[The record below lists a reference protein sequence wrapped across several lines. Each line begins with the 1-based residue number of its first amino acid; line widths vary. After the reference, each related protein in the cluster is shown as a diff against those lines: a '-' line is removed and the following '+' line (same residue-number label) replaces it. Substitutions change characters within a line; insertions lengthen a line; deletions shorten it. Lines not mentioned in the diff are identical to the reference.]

1 MHARIHLMSPLLANQ
16 IAAGEV
22 VERPASVVKEL
33 LENCLDA
40 GATQI
45 FIDLERS
52 GIDGIRIRDN
62 GAGIVK
68 DDLGLALS
76 RHASSKVLAATDLQ
90 AINSL
95 GFRGEALASIAA
107 VAKVHLTSKTAES
120 EHAWC
125 IKYDPAHDD
134 THIEPASHPQGTT
147 VEVNHLFFNVPAR
160 RKFLRSDRTELEH
173 IETVVKQIALSRHDI
188 QIVLKHRQSTLLNS
202 RQALSVEQTRQR
214 IGSICGQ
221 SFIEHTLEINFFD
234 KAMCLKG
241 WLGLAEAARSQS
253 DGQYFYVNGRIVR
266 DKVLNHAVRMAYQG
280 IIPEGRYPCYVLYLE
295 LPAEAVDVNVHP
307 TKHEVRFYESR
318 QVHDFIV
325 FHLERALHHG
335 VLSECTEKEDD
346 NTILSTAILQVAPER
361 SMVQEPSAHYRHTK
375 KADINT
381 FLAQQAF
388 TKMGNEGLPKQLA
401 STASLKPTDESA
413 KKDFKLLALFKKV
426 YFLVEIAEE
435 LAIVNSEKALQACI
449 YETMLT
455 ATLIKPLTGQPLLLP
470 SLLTLTPQHSVLFEK
485 KLSSLQRYGIELT
498 RSTEERWLIR
508 QLPSVLKNSDVS
520 VALGLFLESKTDVSH
535 EQFCL
540 QFARQVQFVNPV
552 QDSKAQEQLI
562 NNLLSIKDWQN
573 HILKP
578 CQLIKTGT
586 W

>member
-22 VERPASVVKEL
+22 VERPASVIKEL

-40 GATQI
+40 GATQV

-62 GAGIVK
+62 GTGIVK

-221 SFIEHTLEINFFD
+221 SFIEHALEINFFD
-234 KAMCLKG
+234 QAMCLKG

-266 DKVLNHAVRMAYQG
+266 DKVLNHAVKMAYQG

-325 FHLERALHHG
+325 FHHERALHHG

-346 NTILSTAILQVAPER
+346 NAILSTAILQVAPQQ
-361 SMVQEPSAHYRHTK
+361 STVQEPSAHYRHTK

-388 TKMGNEGLPKQLA
+388 TKMGNEGLPEQLA
-401 STASLKPTDESA
+401 STAPLKPTDEPA
-413 KKDFKLLALFKKV
+413 KKDFKLLALFKKI
-426 YFLVEIAEE
+426 YLLVEIAEE

-455 ATLIKPLTGQPLLLP
+455 ATLSKPLTGQPLLLP
-470 SLLTLTPQHSVLFEK
+470 SLLTLTSQHSALFEK

-520 VALGLFLESKTDVSH
+520 AALGLLLESKTDVSH

-578 CQLIKTGT
+578 CQLIKIGT